1 MKHIIFLLTTTLLAA
16 SPSQADEELR
26 VRYREVSTQMSV
38 AVRQDIG
45 VSENP
50 SFASRDFSFGL
61 ALTADRPEAVT
72 VTIDQAKATYVAHG
86 MSQRLGTRHL
96 TGQSFQLSIADDGRQ
111 LESAR
116 PSDAPSIDLGPIPS
130 SGFSVAALLA
140 DTLPVLPEQTVAV
153 GATWTTERPI
163 RSLEGWAWASGQL
176 VSRHRVTAVDTQ
188 DSHTVV
194 TVATEAEASLGPVEG
209 ERTYSGDLK
218 RTLRW
223 KFDATEGR
231 LLSMSM
237 EQEAEG
243 LSDLPQGEFSI
254 HQLTQLELAPV
265 SGAAV

>member
-16 SPSQADEELR
+16 STSHADEGLR
-26 VRYREVSTQMSV
+26 VRYRDVSAQMSLTV
-38 AVRQDIG
+38 SHDIG

-61 ALTADRPEAVT
+61 ALTADRPAEAVT

-111 LESAR
+111 LESVR

-140 DTLPVLPEQTVAV
+140 DTLPVLPEQTVAI

-176 VSRHRVTAVDTQ
+176 VSRHRVTAVDDQ

-209 ERTYSGDLK
+209 ERAYSGALK
-218 RTLRW
+218 RTLLW
-223 KFDATEGR
+223 TFDATEGR
-231 LLSMSM
+231 LLSMSL
-237 EQEAEG
+237 EQEADG
-243 LSDLPQGEFSI
+243 VSDLPQGEFSI
-254 HQLTQLELAPV
+254 HQLTQVELAPA
-265 SGAAV
+265 S